1 MTSHKIH
8 PAHIL
13 GEEICTGLECQE
25 VRVIRNYFRCCL
37 PYMGLKTFSKRNS
50 SDYPQTQLIRYTYR
64 NVKAKTTTE
73 TTLGLYQNDIQLR
86 DI

>member
-1 MTSHKIH
+1 M
-8 PAHIL
+8 PG
-13 GEEICTGLECQE
+13 GEGHQE
-25 VRVIRNYFRCCL
+25 LFQVL
-37 PYMGLKTFSKRNS
+37 PTIMGLKTFSKRNS
-50 SDYPQTQLIRYTYR
+50 WDYPQTQLIRYTYR